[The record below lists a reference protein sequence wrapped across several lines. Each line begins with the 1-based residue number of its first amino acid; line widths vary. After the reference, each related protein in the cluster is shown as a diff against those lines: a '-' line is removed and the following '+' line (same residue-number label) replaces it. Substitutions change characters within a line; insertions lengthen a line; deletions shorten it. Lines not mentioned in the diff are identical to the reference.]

1 MAYEIPKEFP
11 TPKNGRVALLG
22 DTHAN
27 TWWTL
32 RVIKAL
38 AEEGIKTVVQLGD
51 FGWWPQL
58 AFARKVSRDAQKA
71 GVQVLFLDGNHEHHP
86 NLRKCARNADP
97 ESENGRPVQLHPDL
111 WYLPR
116 GCAWQWGD
124 TKFRALGGA
133 FSVDRPFRI
142 SGKTWF
148 IEELPSDED
157 LQRAIDAG
165 PADVLLSHDYPALG
179 YHLPSTLNIDE
190 ELDRISRLV
199 QERLAEVAKA
209 IQPKLVVHGHWHRRY
224 TTQQDGTTIEGL
236 NCDDKPGAILILET
250 DTLQT
255 EDWAIPVPHR

>member
-1 MAYEIPKEFP
+1 M
-11 TPKNGRVALLG
+11 
-22 DTHAN
+22 
-27 TWWTL
+27 
-32 RVIKAL
+32 
-38 AEEGIKTVVQLGD
+38 
-51 FGWWPQL
+51 
-58 AFARKVSRDAQKA
+58 
-71 GVQVLFLDGNHEHHP
+71 LFLDGNHEHHL
-86 NLRKCARNADP
+86 NLRKTARNADP
-97 ESENGRPVQLHPDL
+97 QSDNGRPVQLHPNL

-116 GCAWQWGD
+116 GCAWQWGT

-165 PADVLLSHDYPALG
+165 PADVLLCHDYPALG

-209 IQPKLVVHGHWHRRY
+209 IKPRLVVHGHWHRRY
-224 TTQQDGTTIEGL
+224 TTRQRGTTIEGL
-236 NCDDKPGAILILET
+236 DCDNTAGAAIILDIDTLET
-250 DTLQT
+250 RNWST
-255 EDWAIPVPHR
+255 PVTRR